1 MNTSTLIIL
10 LIVVVCLGLVVFNRY
25 HHRHHHYNVEKL
37 GQTVKDI
44 LTIQPEKM
52 MKRRDFLVALQRK
65 YNCASK
71 EALWLFGYAK
81 EHNLIKADDQWV
93 ELPR

>member
-10 LIVVVCLGLVVFNRY
+10 VIVVVCLVIVAFNRY
-25 HHRHHHYNVEKL
+25 HHREHHYNVDKL

-44 LTIQPEKM
+44 LTVQPEKM
-52 MKRRDFLVALQRK
+52 MRRREFIAALQQK
-65 YNCASK
+65 YNCPGK

-81 EHNLIKADDQWV
+81 HHGLIKSDDQWV
-93 ELPR
+93 EMP